1 MAEDFKI
8 DLSLQKEDKYK
19 LLVKQLIAL
28 TGEEADMLANFSNV
42 IAGIKETFSFLWV
55 GVYFVKGEELVLG
68 PFQGPVAC
76 TRIAKGKG
84 VCGTVFETEKTVTVD
99 NVDEFPNHIACSSL
113 SKSEIV
119 LPIFKNGSLH
129 SVLDIDSEKLAD
141 FNEVDKKYL
150 LQITELLE
158 QKITE

>member
-8 DLSLQKEDKYK
+8 NTSLDKEDKYI

-28 TGEEADMLANFSNV
+28 TDNESDMLANFANI
-42 IAGIKETFSFLWV
+42 IAGIKESFSYLWV
-55 GVYFVKGEELVLG
+55 GVYFVKGNELVLG

-76 TRIAKGKG
+76 TRIGKGKG
-84 VCGTVFETEKTVTVD
+84 VCGTVFETEEPIIVD

-119 LPIFKNGSLH
+119 LPIFKNGALH
-129 SVLDIDSEKLAD
+129 SVLDIDSKEIAD
-141 FNEVDKKYL
+141 FNQVDEKHL
-150 LQITELLE
+150 LQIAQLLE

>member
-1 MAEDFKI
+1 MAEDFEI
-8 DLSLQKEDKYK
+8 NTSLQKEDKYE

-28 TGEEADMLANFSNV
+28 SEVETDMLANFSNI
-42 IAGIKETFSFLWV
+42 IAGIKESFLFLWV
-55 GVYFVKGEELVLG
+55 GVYFAKGEELVLG

-84 VCGTVFETEKTVTVD
+84 VCGTVFESEKTIIVD

-113 SKSEIV
+113 SRSEIV
-119 LPIFKNGSLH
+119 MPIFNNGALH
-129 SVLDIDSEKLAD
+129 SVLDIDREKLAAFD
-141 FNEVDKKYL
+141 KVDEKYL
-150 LQITELLE
+150 LQITQLLE